1 MTAERDDQISLS
13 PEGERRRAQIGGEIA
28 GALPGI
34 AARRRSRRRAIRGTL
49 ALALLVGVWAIVA
62 LTGGKPIQ
70 PPAPPIVVTPAPEQ
84 ESVIDYAVVRS
95 GPVDPSIYIR
105 TDTAAINA
113 MVISDDELL
122 RELAA
127 AGRPAGLI
135 RVNGQTRLSRD
146 VVDPP
151 L

>member
-1 MTAERDDQISLS
+1 MRFAVAVLLTVASATTGLAS
-13 PEGERRRAQIGGEIA
+13 PDAWSDGARA
-28 GALPGI
+28 ALN
-34 AARRRSRRRAIRGTL
+34 AYSQEQWDL
-49 ALALLVGVWAIVA
+49 ALKLAAQLNDESIDEDTRADAL
-62 LTGGKPIQ
+62 
-70 PPAPPIVVTPAPEQ
+70 
-84 ESVIDYAVVRS
+84 
-95 GPVDPSIYIR
+95 
-105 TDTAAINA
+105 AINA